1 MEAKDRILDELAAVQ
16 AEMSELKRS
25 LRQAET
31 RLSYASVRVAKLKR
45 RISAALRAEREE
57 DNKSTKDNRETR

>member
-57 DNKSTKDNRETR
+57 ANKSTKDNRETR